1 MDSAAVW
8 AKFHPGVRTSG
19 GLIQQNP
26 PTDAERFTKG
36 RSRFHSRTNTA
47 ITSTT
52 QSGVRLAAVTN
63 TSAAVGSPSPAPIRD
78 ARTPQGRM
86 PRARLLAVVFAIV
99 GILAAIAIPFLPV
112 QQTEAKLSWPENGS
126 LTGVTAPLVSYSP
139 TDLSISIPCAA
150 VQELAAG
157 GGGVLVSTAPVGTPE
172 PGRALTARVIVGD
185 GGEDRLEVVSRDT
198 ILLSAPAEALPGT
211 DCAVSI
217 SSTPTQTVAAITDS
231 GGSDTEQVFDRDLRP
246 QMVGVFSSLEG
257 EAPGGLRVEATIDT
271 RFTTSPTAMK
281 LTAMVIAALA
291 AALAM
296 WSLHRLDTADG
307 RRSRRFF
314 PSSWWSFTRV
324 DAVVVGTLALWH
336 VIGANTSDDGYQLGM
351 ARAAGEAGYMAN
363 YFRWF
368 GVPEAP
374 FGTPFYDVL
383 AWMTEVSTASVW
395 MRLPALAA
403 GLIAWWL
410 ISREVAPRL
419 GAAVRRTSL
428 PMWTGAFVFLA
439 FWLPFNNGLR
449 PEPIVAAGVLLTWC
463 SVERAIATRRLL
475 PAAAA
480 ILIGAITVTAGPSGL
495 ICFAALFAG
504 AGPIARIIFDRARTQ
519 GYLALLLPLISTG
532 LAILAVVFSDQ
543 TFAAVQEMQRVHSIP
558 PSEPWFNEFRR
569 YQWLM
574 EDSVDGSLA
583 RRFAVLTMILCLI
596 TVTVALLRRAGHIPG
611 IARGPARRI
620 VGTIV
625 GAMVLMM
632 FVPTKWTHHF
642 GIYAGLAASVAIV
655 AAVAVSPAVLRSRR
669 NRALFATAVAGVVAI
684 SLASRNGWWYV
695 SSWGVPWF
703 DKPPSIAGNGFAVA
717 ILAAAALL
725 LAVAAW
731 FHIHP
736 VASAR
741 TDTPSRWWSIPPLTV
756 AAAAMVLFEVLSLT
770 KAAISQYP
778 AYSIARSNIDALS
791 GSPCGLANDVLLE
804 KDPNA
809 SMLRPITGE
818 IGTGLSSGSSE
829 GFAPNGVVSDLTP
842 DEEERPSGTANTV
855 DRTDSDQQ
863 SASGTAGTGGGF
875 GGEGVNGSTVAL
887 PFGLSSDTTPIL
899 GSVGSS
905 GPAAVTSE
913 WYRLPEPDSTG
924 SRGDIV
930 SIAAAGRI
938 RSVDTDGVETYGQKL
953 ELEYGTLAFDET
965 VTALGSALP
974 IDIGPSPSWRNL
986 RVPLDRLPTEANVV
1000 RIVAADNDI
1009 QEEQWLAFTPPRVP
1023 QTQILQDALGS
1034 DAPTLLDWAV
1044 GLNFPCQ
1051 HLMLHANGVA
1061 EVPEYRIS
1069 PDRDGAAITSL
1080 WQDHHGGGPLGW
1092 TEVLLSARTI
1102 PSYLA
1107 DDWARDWGAV
1117 EQFEVIDE
1125 EAEPAQIHTSTETR
1139 SGLWTPG
1146 PINITS

>member
-1 MDSAAVW
+1 M
-8 AKFHPGVRTSG
+8 
-19 GLIQQNP
+19 
-26 PTDAERFTKG
+26 
-36 RSRFHSRTNTA
+36 
-47 ITSTT
+47 
-52 QSGVRLAAVTN
+52 TN
-63 TSAAVGSPSPAPIRD
+63 TSAAVGSPSPAVISD
-78 ARTPQGRM
+78 ARAPQGRM
-86 PRARLLAVVFAIV
+86 PRVRFLAIASAIV

-112 QQTEAKLSWPENGS
+112 HQTVAKVAWPENGS
-126 LTGVTAPLVSYSP
+126 LRGVTAPLVSYSP
-139 TDLSISIPCAA
+139 VDLRVSIPCAPIR
-150 VQELAAG
+150 ELAAG
-157 GGGVLVSTAPVGTPE
+157 DGGVLVSTAPVETPE
-172 PGRALTARVIVGD
+172 PGRALTARVISGA
-185 GGEDRLEVVSRDT
+185 GSEDRLEVISRDT
-198 ILLSAPAEALPGT
+198 ILLSTTT
-211 DCAVSI
+211 DSLSGMDCVVSI
-217 SSTPTQTVAAITDS
+217 SSTSTQTLAAITS
-231 GGSDTEQVFDRDLRP
+231 SDGVAIEQVFDRDLRP
-246 QMVGVFSSLEG
+246 QMVGVFSSLAG
-257 EAPGGLRVEATIDT
+257 EPPDGLRVDATLDS
-271 RFTTSPTAMK
+271 RFTTSPTVVK
-281 LTAMVIAALA
+281 LTAMVIAVLATALVLW
-291 AALAM
+291 ALN
-296 WSLHRLDTADG
+296 RLDVVDG
-307 RRSRRFF
+307 RRSLRVL

-324 DAVVVGTLALWH
+324 DAVVVGTLGLWH

-403 GLIAWWL
+403 GLVAWWL
-410 ISREVAPRL
+410 VSREVAPRL
-419 GAAVRRTSL
+419 GAAVRPNSL

-439 FWLPFNNGLR
+439 CWLPFNNGLR

-480 ILIGAITVTAGPSGL
+480 ILVGAITVTAGPSGL
-495 ICFAALFAG
+495 ICFAALLAG
-504 AGPIARIIFDRARTQ
+504 AGPIARIVFDRARTQ
-519 GYLALLLPLISTG
+519 GYLALVLPLVSTG
-532 LAILAVVFSDQ
+532 LVILTAVFADQ
-543 TFAAVQEMQRVHSIP
+543 TLAAVLEMQRVHSIP

-569 YQWLM
+569 YQWLL

-583 RRFAVLTMILCLI
+583 RRFAVLTMILCLV
-596 TVTVALLRRAGHIPG
+596 TVTLTLLRRAGRIPG
-611 IARGPARRI
+611 IAAGPAQRI

-642 GIYAGLAASVAIV
+642 GIYAGLTASVAII

-669 NRALFATAVAGVVAI
+669 NRALFGAAVAGVVAI
-684 SLASRNGWWYV
+684 SFAGRNGWWYV

-717 ILAAAALL
+717 VLAVAALL
-725 LAVAAW
+725 LSVAAW

-736 VASAR
+736 VASTR
-741 TDTPSRWWSIPPLTV
+741 TDAPSRWWSVPLLTV
-756 AAAAMVLFEVLSLT
+756 AAAAMVLFEILSLA
-770 KAAISQYP
+770 KAAVSQFP
-778 AYSIARSNIDALS
+778 AYSIGRSNIDALR

-804 KDPNA
+804 TDPNA
-809 SMLRPITGE
+809 SMLLPISGDVGAGLSPGTGE
-818 IGTGLSSGSSE
+818 
-829 GFAPNGVVSDLTP
+829 GFTPNGVVADLTP
-842 DEEERPSGTANTV
+842 DEENRASGTANTV
-855 DRTDSDQQ
+855 DSVDSDQET
-863 SASGTAGTGGGF
+863 ASGTAGTGGGF

-887 PFGLSSDTTPIL
+887 PFGLNPGTTPIL

-905 GPAAVTSE
+905 GPSAVTSE
-913 WYRLPEPDSTG
+913 WYRLPESDSSG

-953 ELEYGTLAFDET
+953 ELEYGTLESDET
-965 VTALGSALP
+965 VSAQGSALP

-986 RVPLDRLPTEANVV
+986 RVPLNQLPTDANVV
-1000 RIVAADNDI
+1000 RIVAADSDI
-1009 QEEQWLAFTPPRVP
+1009 HEDQWLAFTPPRVP
-1023 QTQILQDALGS
+1023 QTQVLQDVLGS
-1034 DAPTLLDWAV
+1034 DTPTLLDWAV

-1069 PDRDGAAITSL
+1069 PDRDGAAVTSL
-1080 WQDHHGGGPLGW
+1080 WQDRHGGGPLGW
-1092 TEVLLSARTI
+1092 TEMLLSARTI

-1117 EQFEVIDE
+1117 EQFEVIQQ
-1125 EAEPAQIHTSTETR
+1125 EAAPAQIHTTTETR